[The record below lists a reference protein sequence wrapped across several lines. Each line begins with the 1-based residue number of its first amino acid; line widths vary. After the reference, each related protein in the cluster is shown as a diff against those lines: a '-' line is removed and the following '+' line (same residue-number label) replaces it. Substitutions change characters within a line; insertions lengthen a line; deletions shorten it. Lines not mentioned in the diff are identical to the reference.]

1 MLRHRS
7 SLKRH
12 FTPKASAICFPSVK
26 GRFCSPSVLIYR
38 EVRVR
43 TRGAA
48 TKKRP
53 ASASRFSILW
63 WAVRGSA
70 CSAGGRCG
78 AFAPCALRW
87 QTLTRFLSSAPRR
100 VRTHAPA
107 TKKRPTGVD
116 RFLFYGGPSG
126 VQPAPQAAAAA
137 LSRLAR
143 CAGKRSRVSSA
154 PRPDGFEPMHR
165 QQKSDQ
171 PESIAFFSMVGRQGF
186 EPWTL
191 GLKGAP
197 RLISQLDSDN
207 VHPL

>member
-7 SLKRH
+7 SLERH

-43 TRGAA
+43 TRVAA

-78 AFAPCALRW
+78 ASRLARCAGKRSRVSSAPRPDGFEPMHRQQKSDQPESIAFFSMVGRQGFSLLRRRPLRRFAPCALRW

-126 VQPAPQAAAAA
+126 VRTLDLGIKSPLLCQ
-137 LSRLAR
+137 LS
-143 CAGKRSRVSSA
+143 
-154 PRPDGFEPMHR
+154 
-165 QQKSDQ
+165 
-171 PESIAFFSMVGRQGF
+171 
-186 EPWTL
+186 
-191 GLKGAP
+191 
-197 RLISQLDSDN
+197 
-207 VHPL
+207 